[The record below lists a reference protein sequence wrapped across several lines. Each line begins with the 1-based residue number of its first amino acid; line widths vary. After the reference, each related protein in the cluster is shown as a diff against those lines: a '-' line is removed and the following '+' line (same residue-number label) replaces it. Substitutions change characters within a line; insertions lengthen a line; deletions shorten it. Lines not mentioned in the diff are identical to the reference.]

1 MKIDLRYSGKDITF
15 ASTYGSG
22 RGAVYPHYELKERK
36 RNSDMKTIK
45 ILAATL
51 LLGATAAV
59 PAQAQIRFGVK
70 AGANF
75 NKLHLSDVKDN
86 FTSDNGAGFT
96 GGVMVEGVIPI
107 IGLGLDASLMYTRMN
122 SSVDVP
128 VIPDGTTSGVVANG
142 ISSKAKNFFQIP
154 INVKYKFSLPVVS
167 SFLSPYLF
175 TGPDFAFKL
184 GGKDDVFE
192 TKTFQCAWNVG
203 VGIELINHLQIQ
215 GSYGFGMNNVFE
227 HVVGDAAT
235 TTSDFKTRNNYWTVT
250 AAWLF

>member
-22 RGAVYPHYELKERK
+22 RGAVYLHYELKERK

-45 ILAATL
+45 VLAATL
-51 LLGATAAV
+51 LLGATVAV

-75 NKLHLSDVKDN
+75 NKLHLSNVEDN

-107 IGLGLDASLMYTRMN
+107 IGLGIDASLMYTRMN
-122 SSVDVP
+122 SSIDEVF
-128 VIPDGTTSGVVANG
+128 TSGVAGTEGNVT
-142 ISSKAKNFFQIP
+142 SSKAKNFFQIP
-154 INVKYKFSLPVVS
+154 VNVKYKFTLPVVS

-184 GGKDDVFE
+184 GGKDDVFK